1 MRIEGGVWGGGA
13 GYRGLHSRPHK
24 QCPVPPAG
32 AGCGAPLH
40 RTQNRRE
47 PQQRATA
54 ARLRPGAH
62 NDNSFLAAL
71 VKEKMQGIFALSPAE
86 RDAAE
91 TNSKVLLEKP
101 LIAKRTQRTSF
112 DLV

>member
-1 MRIEGGVWGGGA
+1 MCGEEGQDTEDSTHVPTSNVQSLLQGQAV
-13 GYRGLHSRPHK
+13 GLLSVVHK
-24 QCPVPPAG
+24 TVANRNNVRLLPA
-32 AGCGAPLH
+32 CAPG
-40 RTQNRRE
+40 
-47 PQQRATA
+47 P
-54 ARLRPGAH
+54 H

-91 TNSKVLLEKP
+91 TNSKVLLGKP